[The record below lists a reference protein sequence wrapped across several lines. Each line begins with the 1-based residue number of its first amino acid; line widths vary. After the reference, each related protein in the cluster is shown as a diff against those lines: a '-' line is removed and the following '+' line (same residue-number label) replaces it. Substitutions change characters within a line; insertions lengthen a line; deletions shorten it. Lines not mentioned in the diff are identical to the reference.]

1 MRMIRIDL
9 GEAAFRARLLDD
21 TAPATCDALWNA
33 LPLRGRA
40 VHAQW
45 SGEMFRMYE
54 PVDLGIPTPEV
65 RGAFQHPGEIVYCP
79 SARELA
85 ICYGIARFRGA
96 LGPVYCTPVAEIE
109 DDLDALRACAAR
121 LPWDGAQPLLIAQLP
136 EEGER

>member
-9 GEAAFRARLLDD
+9 GEATFRARLRDD
-21 TAPATCDALWNA
+21 LAPATCDALWNA

-54 PVDLGIPTPEV
+54 PVDLDIPAPEV
-65 RGAFQHPGEIVYCP
+65 RGAFQHPGEVVYCP
-79 SARELA
+79 TAHEIA
-85 ICYGIARFRGA
+85 ICYGVARFRGA

-109 DDLDALRACAAR
+109 DDLDALRARAAR
-121 LPWDGAQPLLIAQLP
+121 LPWDGAQTLVFARLSD
-136 EEGER
+136 EGEN